1 MFFGRTSSSA
11 QLSKIFSQLNS
22 LSSAKL
28 SKIFPKLST
37 PTYFF
42 SKFATLVSPHLTILV
57 LIIGGGIGIAVYFG
71 VSAIISGV
79 APETGGENTD
89 GKNNSSGKSNSTSQE
104 APPSGSNTTT
114 SASSFSSTV
123 APTSTTVESTTTEF
137 LTTTEIPFRSIPRR
151 LTSCNGTGD
160 IIDSPWSWAV
170 KIVYQTIAQGI
181 IHIIV
186 INKN

>member
-1 MFFGRTSSSA
+1 M
-11 QLSKIFSQLNS
+11 
-22 LSSAKL
+22 
-28 SKIFPKLST
+28 
-37 PTYFF
+37 
-42 SKFATLVSPHLTILV
+42 

-79 APETGGENTD
+79 APETSGENTD
-89 GKNNSSGKSNSTSQE
+89 GKNNSGSKSNSTSQE
-104 APPSGSNTTT
+104 APPSGSNRTT
-114 SASSFSSTV
+114 SASFLSTV

-151 LTSCNGTGD
+151 LTPCNGTGD

-181 IHIIV
+181 LDIIC
-186 INKN
+186 IYSD